1 MQIRFTA
8 GNWLLQLSTLVLSS
22 SLLKPSRAL
31 CSFSRALSNISTVN
45 CTPHHRFVLQPR
57 VESWPTTIED
67 SKAAL
72 TARGDTEV
80 RHIPIRC
87 IYTHALQKL
96 MRPSPNPDDDDHYD
110 RRQQRRRIDSAPP
123 PVRLRRQLLSIADSP
138 LRRWGEEVQS
148 IARLLADNYD
158 DENLRNTFVNLALQ
172 LVVEQP
178 LKTPFV
184 AAVVLVANT
193 LKPEIVDAILTLATQ
208 ETESKIAK
216 GEWKHVKLYLKFL
229 ACLQACLQGDGIF
242 PLLEEL
248 FSRAADLQTASSED
262 VGCPSF
268 SLSKMLH
275 LRSICS
281 RTNTYLS
288 RQSARKLSRSFC
300 SRFLTSWPLLPAN
313 SSRRRQI
320 SWTRPISSRLSPMR
334 SRPWLIPI
342 TPTSKMKA
350 HRHL

>member
-1 MQIRFTA
+1 MADYDRRQQGSFNRKRRYR
-8 GNWLLQLSTLVLSS
+8 GSS
-22 SLLKPSRAL
+22 KP
-31 CSFSRALSNISTVN
+31 
-45 CTPHHRFVLQPR
+45 
-57 VESWPTTIED
+57 
-67 SKAAL
+67 
-72 TARGDTEV
+72 
-80 RHIPIRC
+80 PIRVY
-87 IYTHALQKL
+87 IHALQKL

-148 IARLLADNYD
+148 IARLVADNYD
-158 DENLRNTFVNLALQ
+158 DENLRNTFVNLAMQ

-229 ACLQACLQGDGIF
+229 ACLQACLEGDGVF

-262 VGCPSF
+262 VGCPLF
-268 SLSKMLH
+268 SL
-275 LRSICS
+275 RSVHALNTCPS
-281 RTNTYLS
+281 R
-288 RQSARKLSRSFC
+288 RSARKLSRSFC
-300 SRFLTSWPLLPAN
+300 SRSLTSWPLLPVN
-313 SSRRRQI
+313 SSRRQQI

-334 SRPWLIPI
+334 SRPWLILI

-350 HRHL
+350 HQHP